1 MEAHTKSDEARVRLG
16 QGMDAWVERTGRVKP
31 CGFEERTAA
40 ALEAAKQDGLRGR
53 AQARVAAAAAVFRTL
68 RVVLASALVARSR
81 LALLARGM
89 AWWCS
94 ALPSL
99 ARMLDWPC
107 SSRARRLPALGAR
120 LPSTCTWRLP
130 NERHR
135 PDQTGRG

>member
-1 MEAHTKSDEARVRLG
+1 MWHQEKAE
-16 QGMDAWVERTGRVKP
+16 
-31 CGFEERTAA
+31 A

-53 AQARVAAAAAVFRTL
+53 AWARVAAAAVVAFRTL
-68 RVVLASALVARSR
+68 RLVLASALVARSR
-81 LALLARGM
+81 LALLAREM

-120 LPSTCTWRLP
+120 LPSTCTWGLP
-130 NERHR
+130 KERHK
-135 PDQTGRG
+135 PNQTKRG